1 MCVRHVSVNFN
12 SLASVTFAFGCFNI
26 FYLKSPQYQK
36 FHVCVCV
43 CIYIYV
49 CVCIVAVLLTVSVSV
64 FGAMVS
70 HLDEIFIEG
79 YDHLPYLSWSYWL
92 AVAATLVA
100 WLTAV
105 CFFFVCRLKCSLYT
119 V

>member
-1 MCVRHVSVNFN
+1 MSVYLYVYVRLYLHV
-12 SLASVTFAFGCFNI
+12 
-26 FYLKSPQYQK
+26 
-36 FHVCVCV
+36 
-43 CIYIYV
+43 YV
-49 CVCIVAVLLTVSVSV
+49 SSAVLLTVSVSV
-64 FGAMVS
+64 FGAMAS

-92 AVAATLVA
+92 AVAATVVA
-100 WLTAV
+100 WMAAV

>member
-12 SLASVTFAFGCFNI
+12 SVWHLLPLLLVVSTSLILNHHSITSFM
-26 FYLKSPQYQK
+26 
-36 FHVCVCV
+36 CVFV
-43 CIYIYV
+43 YV
-49 CVCIVAVLLTVSVSV
+49 YMCVCIVAVLLTVSVSV